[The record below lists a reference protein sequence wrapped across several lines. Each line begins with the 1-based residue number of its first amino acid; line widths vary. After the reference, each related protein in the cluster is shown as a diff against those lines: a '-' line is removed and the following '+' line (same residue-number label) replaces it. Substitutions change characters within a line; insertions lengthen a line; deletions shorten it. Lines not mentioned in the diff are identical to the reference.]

1 MFIRLFT
8 FVSRSVNPII
18 QLGRLSAVT
27 VGARTVRVE
36 SWTKGAA
43 GSESPLRWCEVC
55 CCCVAMLLLL
65 LLWCCCSV
73 AAVGPD
79 ITARDRL
86 VKDLPNGVFAGR
98 KLTPKVETIEKERT
112 TGVMLF

>member
-1 MFIRLFT
+1 M
-8 FVSRSVNPII
+8 
-18 QLGRLSAVT
+18 
-27 VGARTVRVE
+27 
-36 SWTKGAA
+36 
-43 GSESPLRWCEVC
+43 

-98 KLTPKVETIEKERT
+98 KLTPKVELLKRTI
-112 TGVMLF
+112 GAMLFCAI

>member
-1 MFIRLFT
+1 
-8 FVSRSVNPII
+8 
-18 QLGRLSAVT
+18 
-27 VGARTVRVE
+27 
-36 SWTKGAA
+36 
-43 GSESPLRWCEVC
+43 
-55 CCCVAMLLLL
+55 MLLLL

-98 KLTPKVETIEKERT
+98 KLTPKVEPRT
-112 TGVMLF
+112 V

>member
-1 MFIRLFT
+1 
-8 FVSRSVNPII
+8 
-18 QLGRLSAVT
+18 
-27 VGARTVRVE
+27 
-36 SWTKGAA
+36 
-43 GSESPLRWCEVC
+43 
-55 CCCVAMLLLL
+55 MLLLL

-98 KLTPKVETIEKERT
+98 KLTPKVETILLSCYLDILCFSKMSRPSSICICQFVLLT
-112 TGVMLF
+112 